1 ESGAVAQPTTS
12 EMSRIQAACQG
23 IRRVPSGGIGE
34 CRTSKLNSRG
44 SWEVSVENHPNV
56 SILSELSGVAT
67 EIAAFVNHFHVIYQK
82 LDASH
87 KISGFL

>member
-1 ESGAVAQPTTS
+1 MGSNPNGHDRDYDHQFNKGKTRLFLHLKYPF
-12 EMSRIQAACQG
+12 I
-23 IRRVPSGGIGE
+23 
-34 CRTSKLNSRG
+34 LG
-44 SWEVSVENHPNV
+44 SWEVSVENRPNV

>member
-1 ESGAVAQPTTS
+1 LKYPF
-12 EMSRIQAACQG
+12 I
-23 IRRVPSGGIGE
+23 
-34 CRTSKLNSRG
+34 LG
-44 SWEVSVENHPNV
+44 SWEVSVENRPNV

>member
-1 ESGAVAQPTTS
+1 MATIATTIINS
-12 EMSRIQAACQG
+12 
-23 IRRVPSGGIGE
+23 IRVKPDCFFISNI
-34 CRTSKLNSRG
+34 LFVLG
-44 SWEVSVENHPNV
+44 SWEVSVENYPHV
-56 SILSELSGVAT
+56 SILSELFDLAT

>member
-1 ESGAVAQPTTS
+1 
-12 EMSRIQAACQG
+12 ML
-23 IRRVPSGGIGE
+23 IRRQRYCCQNGHDCDHDHQFNKGKTRLFLHLKYPFI
-34 CRTSKLNSRG
+34 LG
-44 SWEVSVENHPNV
+44 SWEVSVENHPHV

-67 EIAAFVNHFHVIYQK
+67 EIAAFVNYFHVIYQK

>member
-1 ESGAVAQPTTS
+1 MKCFLKVLYMNKGKTRLFLHFAVHGKYPF
-12 EMSRIQAACQG
+12 I
-23 IRRVPSGGIGE
+23 
-34 CRTSKLNSRG
+34 LG
-44 SWEVSVENHPNV
+44 SWEVPVENHPHV

>member
-1 ESGAVAQPTTS
+1 L
-12 EMSRIQAACQG
+12 
-23 IRRVPSGGIGE
+23 IRRQRYRGQNGHDRDHDHQFNKGKTRLFLHLKYPFI
-34 CRTSKLNSRG
+34 LG
-44 SWEVSVENHPNV
+44 SWEVSVENRPNV

>member
-1 ESGAVAQPTTS
+1 GSLSRYSKSTVRRHKRVSHFEVEFALHFAVHGKYPF
-12 EMSRIQAACQG
+12 I
-23 IRRVPSGGIGE
+23 
-34 CRTSKLNSRG
+34 LG
-44 SWEVSVENHPNV
+44 SWEVPVENHPHV

-67 EIAAFVNHFHVIYQK
+67 EIASFVNHFHVIYQK